1 MRYLCCLLVLA
12 GLPSL
17 AAAQHTSSLPAL
29 GGPLPRIGLKPS
41 PLPVLQ
47 STPWWERRQT
57 PWWEQKNPPPWE
69 RGHVSERDLRER
81 QDVIHRRRDRNA
93 AVVYVPYP
101 VYPVY
106 YEPQPIVVAQPPEV
120 VTRLTERQREEIA
133 DEIERIVE
141 DRIKAYRD
149 SVSAEPPARTEP
161 APPPP
166 APTGS
171 KTLYMI
177 PGCYMGNVSP
187 KDMKLPAGCDLGKL
201 VIVTP

>member
-1 MRYLCCLLVLA
+1 MSDV
-12 GLPSL
+12 
-17 AAAQHTSSLPAL
+17 
-29 GGPLPRIGLKPS
+29 
-41 PLPVLQ
+41 
-47 STPWWERRQT
+47 
-57 PWWEQKNPPPWE
+57 
-69 RGHVSERDLRER
+69 RGR
-81 QDVIHRRRDRNA
+81 QDVIHRRRDRNS
-93 AVVYVPYP
+93 VVYVPYP

-120 VTRLTERQREEIA
+120 VTRLTNRQREEIA

-149 SVSAEPPARTEP
+149 SLTPEPPARTEP
-161 APPPP
+161 APATP

-171 KTLYMI
+171 KTLYLI

-187 KDMKLPAGCDLGKL
+187 KDMKLRAGCDLGKL

>member
-1 MRYLCCLLVLA
+1 MSDR
-12 GLPSL
+12 
-17 AAAQHTSSLPAL
+17 
-29 GGPLPRIGLKPS
+29 
-41 PLPVLQ
+41 
-47 STPWWERRQT
+47 E
-57 PWWEQKNPPPWE
+57 
-69 RGHVSERDLRER
+69 LRER
-81 QDVIHRRRDRNA
+81 QDLLHRRRGHDA
-93 AVVYVPYP
+93 TVVYLP
-101 VYPVY
+101 YPVY

-120 VTRLTERQREEIA
+120 VTRLTNRQREEIA

-141 DRIKAYRD
+141 DRIRAYRD
-149 SVSAEPPARTEP
+149 SLVPEPPAKTEQAP
-161 APPPP
+161 APP